1 MRRRGGLI
9 VLLAALL
16 LLAVPALRPGPVDG
30 RAAPETVAGP
40 PAVGDCVTEP
50 VQRYPGYGS
59 RTGGSYLY
67 PQLAVAPC
75 VGIRFAEVVSVLT
88 DPVEP
93 EIVVAG
99 SSVNVSDPNQDACRI
114 AVRDH
119 LGTRVTVDPTRA
131 VWSTVTTVEV
141 SVTRPS
147 PRQEAA
153 GQRWLACLAAARG
166 VTHPDQDP
174 APYDGTLRNAIS
186 TGVAR
191 DRIGACTTDDDLGTA
206 SYPTGGCNRPHT
218 VQLLATT
225 RDFPAGSPVATA
237 EAGCR
242 STAERLTGL
251 PDVTAGGALTVVIA
265 VTVDGLSMSGDVVP
279 VDALVS
285 CGIRTT
291 GGRTLDGGL
300 VGLGDRPLPWT

>member
-16 LLAVPALRPGPVDG
+16 LLTVPALRPGPVDG
-30 RAAPETVAGP
+30 RAAPEPVAGP

-59 RTGGSYLY
+59 GTGGSYVY

-75 VGIRFAEVVSVLT
+75 AGTRFAEVVSVLT
-88 DPVEP
+88 DPGRP
-93 EIVVAG
+93 EIVVRG
-99 SSVNVSDPNQDACRI
+99 SSVNVSDPNQDACRT

-119 LGTRVTVDPTRA
+119 LGTRVTVDPSGA

-166 VTHPDQDP
+166 VTYPEQDP
-174 APYDGTLRNAIS
+174 APYDGTLRDAIA
-186 TGVAR
+186 TGAAR

-206 SYPTGGCNRPHT
+206 NDPTAGCSRPHT
-218 VQLLATT
+218 LQLLAST
-225 RDFPAGSPVATA
+225 RDLPAGTPVATA
-237 EAGCR
+237 GSGCR
-242 STAERLTGL
+242 WTAERLTGL
-251 PDVTAGGALTVVIA
+251 PDVTAGGALTVVVA
-265 VTVDGLSMSGDVVP
+265 VTDDGLSVEADVVP
-279 VDALVS
+279 ADALVF

-300 VGLGDRPLPWT
+300 VGLGDRPIPWT